1 MKKLFYVVLAIAFL
15 ATASNLALAANSAE
29 KIGYVDVARIFDE
42 YKKTQDLDKILEDKS
57 SRKQVE
63 RDRMVKDI
71 RKLKDESELMSESA
85 REKKQ
90 DEIEAKIKKLQDFDR
105 DARDELQRER
115 DKMAKEIL
123 KEIDETIQGLGSKE
137 GYTVILNERMLLY
150 YDQANSLTDRVLNSL
165 NRKYKGSR

>member
-1 MKKLFYVVLAIAFL
+1 MRKLFYVVLAIAFL
-15 ATASNLALAANSAE
+15 VATPNLALAADSVG
-29 KIGYVDVARIFDE
+29 KIGYIDVARIFDE

-90 DEIEAKIKKLQDFDR
+90 DEIEDKIKKLQDFDR

-123 KEIDETIQGLGSKE
+123 KEIDETIQGLGKKE

>member
-1 MKKLFYVVLAIAFL
+1 MRKLLYVVLTIAFL
-15 ATASNLALAANSAE
+15 ATASNLALAANSVE
-29 KIGYVDVARIFDE
+29 KIGYIDVAKIFDE

-57 SRKQVE
+57 TRKQTQ
-63 RDRMVKDI
+63 RDKMVKEI

-90 DEIEAKIKKLQDFDR
+90 DEIEDKIKNLQNFDR
-105 DARDELQRER
+105 DARDELKRER
-115 DKMAKEIL
+115 DKMAKDIL
-123 KEIDETIQGLGSKE
+123 KEIDENIQNLGKKE